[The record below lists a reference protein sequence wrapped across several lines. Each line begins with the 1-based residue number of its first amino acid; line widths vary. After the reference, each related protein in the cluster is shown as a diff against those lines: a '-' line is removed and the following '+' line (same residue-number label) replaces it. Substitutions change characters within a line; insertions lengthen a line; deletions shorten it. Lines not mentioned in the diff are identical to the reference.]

1 MDGAVGPLQTLIRI
15 KGYRIMDRH
24 MLLEA
29 LVEAE
34 SALGANLV
42 WIQDR
47 VGLSVRQGDAETLRR
62 LAHLTHGWKMVCAA
76 LANAD
81 KEATP

>member
-1 MDGAVGPLQTLIRI
+1 
-15 KGYRIMDRH
+15 MDRH
-24 MLLEA
+24 ILLTA
-29 LVEAE
+29 LIEAE

-47 VGLSVRQGDAETLRR
+47 VNLSVRQGDAETLKR

-81 KEATP
+81 KEDIP